1 MSWFKN
7 MKIRVKMILSFAIV
21 IALMATLTVFA
32 VIELN
37 SVSRTYTNT
46 INFPIEAEIQM
57 RTFSEALVHVRRVT
71 TTMCMFASDKDP
83 DKINRYYSEAAEN
96 FEIGLAALDA
106 YEGTVKNG
114 TLPPEQKQSVMVGVN
129 EFRDNFLKYKSDVCD
144 PVAEEAR
151 KGNYEGALGFI
162 GSGVELASMLDT
174 ACKDMIATAVASSE
188 RNVNTAED
196 TASTAI
202 TMFII
207 IAAVAAIFAIVI
219 ALYVAALISKPLK
232 ALAGFMGHAGRTG
245 DITMQPHHIKEIE
258 EFSKAKDEIGESIGA
273 TAILLRHINN
283 ISDELKSIAGGDL
296 TVNIELLSDSDI
308 MGNSLKFMIDNLN
321 GMFGEIN
328 NSTEQVSSGSKQ
340 VAEGAQILAQGSTE
354 QASVVQQLS
363 ASISEINAM
372 AKDNAENA
380 TAALAE
386 TNEAGRLMEVCMSQM
401 GQMTD
406 AMRTIDDKSKDIFKT
421 TKVID
426 DIAFQTNILAL
437 NAAVEAARAG
447 QHGKGFAVVAEEVRN
462 LASKSAEAAK
472 ETASLLESSTQSV
485 EEGNKI
491 VEQVS
496 ASLKSVA
503 ELSKKNAEKVESVQ
517 TISTQ
522 QSGAMEQVS
531 TGIDQVSQVI
541 QQNSATAEQSAA
553 ASQEMSGQ
561 SDMLQERIMQFKLK

>member
-1 MSWFKN
+1 
-7 MKIRVKMILSFAIV
+7 
-21 IALMATLTVFA
+21 
-32 VIELN
+32 
-37 SVSRTYTNT
+37 
-46 INFPIEAEIQM
+46 
-57 RTFSEALVHVRRVT
+57 
-71 TTMCMFASDKDP
+71 
-83 DKINRYYSEAAEN
+83 
-96 FEIGLAALDA
+96 
-106 YEGTVKNG
+106 
-114 TLPPEQKQSVMVGVN
+114 
-129 EFRDNFLKYKSDVCD
+129 
-144 PVAEEAR
+144 
-151 KGNYEGALGFI
+151 
-162 GSGVELASMLDT
+162 
-174 ACKDMIATAVASSE
+174 
-188 RNVNTAED
+188 
-196 TASTAI
+196 
-202 TMFII
+202 
-207 IAAVAAIFAIVI
+207 
-219 ALYVAALISKPLK
+219 LISKPLK